1 MTKATLPALLLPD
14 IVYSVYFHCVFIIL
28 TFDNYN
34 VIASDMFLILLFVV
48 RLINKGFRTILG
60 LQSVSRDVADNVSL
74 PRRLDPSM
82 ELITYSFALYLQHG
96 RYDVKC
102 KLSIISLSN

>member
-1 MTKATLPALLLPD
+1 
-14 IVYSVYFHCVFIIL
+14 
-28 TFDNYN
+28 
-34 VIASDMFLILLFVV
+34 MFLILLFVV

-82 ELITYSFALYLQHG
+82 ELITYSFAFYLQHG

>member
-1 MTKATLPALLLPD
+1 
-14 IVYSVYFHCVFIIL
+14 
-28 TFDNYN
+28 
-34 VIASDMFLILLFVV
+34 MFLILLFVV

-82 ELITYSFALYLQHG
+82 ELITYFFALYLQHG